1 MRKQMIAVAAL
12 LGMALMGSGRAHAQ
26 SGGTAAN
33 LTPADHSEIQ
43 HILTSLNQGA
53 DFNDSD
59 LWVSSGLPTAPGPVP
74 MESRSSGTIGS
85 GSTGARHASRAG
97 ARAAGGTGRTASC
110 SRQRLMARPGALTTC
125 C

>member
-59 LWVSSGLPTAPGPVP
+59 LWVSQWDSRRLLDPSRWRVVRRARSAPGVP
-74 MESRSSGTIGS
+74 ALDT
-85 GSTGARHASRAG
+85 
-97 ARAAGGTGRTASC
+97 
-110 SRQRLMARPGALTTC
+110 RPGRGREQQAALDERRRAHANG
-125 C
+125 